1 MFHNST
7 LYLKT
12 IKVEMSGWH
21 SHVFWKIWQ
30 YLSSVYCHTFP
41 TWTLKDGL
49 NCYSVVF
56 QHKKQQW
63 LNNAKFDIEKH
74 FLAVFVILIVKAR
87 SQFYALN
94 VEVGTQYM
102 YWAKLNTRATWS
114 LVCPW
119 FEILLSALLLQW
131 RPVWFSAF
139 FIKVNHFYFGNMIA
153 FILTTSW
160 KLSEFLVRKN
170 GYGV

>member
-7 LYLKT
+7 LCLKT

-49 NCYSVVF
+49 NCYSVLF

-63 LNNAKFDIEKH
+63 LNNAKFDIEKN

-94 VEVGTQYM
+94 VESGYTVQVLSQTKHKNYMVVGLPVVWNFIVSFAASVET
-102 YWAKLNTRATWS
+102 S
-114 LVCPW
+114 LI
-119 FEILLSALLLQW
+119 FRIL
-131 RPVWFSAF
+131 
-139 FIKVNHFYFGNMIA
+139 Y
-153 FILTTSW
+153 
-160 KLSEFLVRKN
+160 
-170 GYGV
+170 